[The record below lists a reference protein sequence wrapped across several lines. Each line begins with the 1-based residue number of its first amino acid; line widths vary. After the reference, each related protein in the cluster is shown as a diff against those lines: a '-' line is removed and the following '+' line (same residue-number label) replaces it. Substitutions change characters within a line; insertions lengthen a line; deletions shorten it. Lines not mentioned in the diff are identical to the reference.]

1 MKRTFF
7 WRKSWA
13 FPLLDQIPLYLVKIK
28 NLGGTI
34 PEPIPV
40 IALN

>member
-1 MKRTFF
+1 MKGRFSGA
-7 WRKSWA
+7 KELG
-13 FPLLDQIPLYLVKIK
+13 FPLLDQIIPSCNIK
-28 NLGGTI
+28 PNLGGTI